1 MRGAWREASGWAA
14 AVAMSTVIV
23 GQVASTAR
31 SELLFRDGDSLVVA
45 LVARSV
51 LEHDR
56 LDWMFS
62 GVLFLPETA
71 VYTVLRMLLP
81 ALSVMGVLAVN
92 AVVNLLALYGAIR
105 LAAGRRRPGRAPV
118 AWSLVAL
125 GAFGMLALTETSASR
140 DALEPA
146 SLLLTTTYYSATV
159 IGAVLAVGLVRRWF
173 DARSSSTSSPSSL
186 SSSSSPLP
194 SVVAP
199 AQSRHPAGA
208 RTTSRGEDAR
218 RAPGRAA
225 LIALGGV
232 VVVSTVTNPL
242 FLAWATAPLL
252 VLLLIALH
260 PRLCGVHA
268 LRPLLVVAVGSVVGM
283 LIRIPLSAW
292 IADPDTAYAHPTE
305 LLRSAEY
312 YGALAGDRLITPA
325 GIGAAALTLALLLI
339 CLLRTFRPGSRDDGS
354 RVGGMLLAAYGWFA
368 PLATVV
374 GAILLGTHAARY
386 LEPIAFAPV
395 LGLVAHPRTIRLP
408 SAWKVT
414 AAIGAMLLAAGAV
427 ASVPRIHAAA
437 TAPDPDVTC
446 VVDWVN
452 ASGRTGGGQFW
463 TVRLPKLLLKDPAQL
478 VQVDHTLR
486 GYNWLANR
494 TDFAAGELT
503 FLVED
508 AQTVRWQI
516 AGDPQP
522 DAVIGCGRYRIL
534 DYASQPLRIGPQ
546 RS

>member
-14 AVAMSTVIV
+14 AIAMSTVIV

-31 SELLFRDGDSLVVA
+31 SELLFRDGDSLIVA
-45 LVARSV
+45 LVARSI

-71 VYTVLRMLLP
+71 VYTALRMLLP
-81 ALSVMGVLAVN
+81 ALSVMGVLALN
-92 AVVNLLALYGAIR
+92 AVVNLLTLYGAIR

-125 GAFGMLALTETSASR
+125 SAFGILALTETSSSR

-146 SLLLTTTYYSATV
+146 SLLLATTYYSATV

-173 DARSSSTSSPSSL
+173 DARSSGSSG
-186 SSSSSPLP
+186 SSSPLL
-194 SVVAP
+194 SVFAP
-199 AQSRHPAGA
+199 AQSRHSSGV
-208 RTTSRGEDAR
+208 RTTSRGEDAH

-252 VLLLIALH
+252 VLLLVALH
-260 PRLCGVHA
+260 PRLRGVPA

-292 IADPDTAYAHPTE
+292 IADPGTGYAHPTE

-325 GIGAAALTLALLLI
+325 GIGAAALSLALLLI
-339 CLLRTFRPGSRDDGS
+339 CVLRTFRPGSRGDGS
-354 RVGGMLLAAYGWFA
+354 RAGGMLLAAYGWFT
-368 PLATVV
+368 PLAMVV

-437 TAPDPDVTC
+437 TAPDPDAAC

-494 TDFAAGELT
+494 TDFTVGEMT

-508 AQTVRWQI
+508 AQTVPWQI

>member
-31 SELLFRDGDSLVVA
+31 SELLFRDGDSLIVA
-45 LVARSV
+45 LVARSI

-71 VYTVLRMLLP
+71 AYTVLRMLLP

-92 AVVNLLALYGAIR
+92 AVVNLVALYGAIR

-125 GAFGMLALTETSASR
+125 GAFGMLALTETSSSR

-159 IGAVLAVGLVRRWF
+159 IGAVLAAGLVRRWF
-173 DARSSSTSSPSSL
+173 DARASSPRGADLRHRAGWSL
-186 SSSSSPLP
+186 L
-194 SVVAP
+194 
-199 AQSRHPAGA
+199 AGLGFV
-208 RTTSRGEDAR
+208 TT
-218 RAPGRAA
+218 
-225 LIALGGV
+225 L
-232 VVVSTVTNPL
+232 STATNPL

-252 VLLLIALH
+252 VLLLVAVH
-260 PRLCGVHA
+260 PRLCGPSA
-268 LRPLLVVAVGSVVGM
+268 LRPLLVVAGGSILGM
-283 LIRIPLSAW
+283 LARIPLSAW
-292 IADPDTAYAHPTE
+292 IADPGTGYAHPTE

-339 CLLRTFRPGSRDDGS
+339 CVLRTFRPESRDGVS
-354 RVGGMLLAAYGWFA
+354 RAGGMLLAAYGWFT
-368 PLATVV
+368 PLATVA

-395 LGLVAHPRTIRLP
+395 LGLIAHPRAIRFP
-408 SAWKVT
+408 SPMKVV
-414 AAIGAMLLAAGAV
+414 AAIGALLLAAGAA

-437 TAPDPDVTC
+437 TAPDPDAAC

-503 FLVED
+503 FLIED

-516 AGDPQP
+516 AGDPRP

-534 DYASQPLRIGPQ
+534 DYASHPLEIGPQ

>member
-31 SELLFRDGDSLVVA
+31 SELLFRDGDSLIVA
-45 LVARSV
+45 LVARSI

-105 LAAGRRRPGRAPV
+105 LAAGRRRPGGAPV
-118 AWSLVAL
+118 AWALIAL
-125 GAFGMLALTETSASR
+125 GAFGMLALTETSSSR

-173 DARSSSTSSPSSL
+173 DAHV
-186 SSSSSPLP
+186 SSSSSPLL
-194 SVVAP
+194 SVFAP
-199 AQSRHPAGA
+199 AQSRHSSGA
-208 RTTSRGEDAR
+208 RTTIRGEDAH
-218 RAPGRAA
+218 RAPGRVA
-225 LIALGGV
+225 LIALSGV

-260 PRLCGVHA
+260 PRLCGVPA
-268 LRPLLVVAVGSVVGM
+268 LRPLLAVAGGSVLGM

-292 IADPDTAYAHPTE
+292 IADPGTGYAHPTE

-325 GIGAAALTLALLLI
+325 GIGATALTLALLLI
-339 CLLRTFRPGSRDDGS
+339 CLLRTFRPGSRDDAS
-354 RVGGMLLAAYGWFA
+354 RAGGIALAAYGWFT

-395 LGLVAHPRTIRLP
+395 LGLVAHPRSIRLP
-408 SAWKVT
+408 SAVKVT
-414 AAIGAMLLAAGAV
+414 AAIGAVLLAAGAA

-516 AGDPQP
+516 ADNPQP

-534 DYASQPLRIGPQ
+534 DFASRPLKIGPQ

>member
-31 SELLFRDGDSLVVA
+31 SELLFRDGDSLIVA
-45 LVARSV
+45 LVARSI
-51 LEHDR
+51 LDHDR

-118 AWSLVAL
+118 AWSLIAL
-125 GAFGMLALTETSASR
+125 GAFGMLALTETSSSR

-173 DARSSSTSSPSSL
+173 DARGSGSSGSSG
-186 SSSSSPLP
+186 SSSPLL
-194 SVVAP
+194 SVFAP
-199 AQSRHPAGA
+199 AQSRHSSGA

-225 LIALGGV
+225 LIALSGV

-260 PRLCGVHA
+260 PRLCGVPA
-268 LRPLLVVAVGSVVGM
+268 LRPLLVVAGGSVLGM

-292 IADPDTAYAHPTE
+292 IADPGTGYAHPTE

-325 GIGAAALTLALLLI
+325 GIGATALTFALLLI
-339 CLLRTFRPGSRDDGS
+339 CLLRTFRPGSRDDDS
-354 RVGGMLLAAYGWFA
+354 RAGGMLLAAYGWFT

-395 LGLVAHPRTIRLP
+395 LGLVAHPRSIRLP
-408 SAWKVT
+408 SAVKVT
-414 AAIGAMLLAAGAV
+414 AAIGAVLLAAGAA

-437 TAPDPDVTC
+437 TAPDPDAAC

-516 AGDPQP
+516 ADNPQP

-534 DYASQPLRIGPQ
+534 DFASQPLKIGPQ